1 MPLFMTYY
9 YFIVSSPAMSF
20 SGC

>member
-1 MPLFMTYY
+1 MTYY